1 MKVLGTS
8 IAQVVLLHSYI
19 LSFAHLQEMLNPL
32 MVQRLF
38 DAIPEE
44 DLALLLMNTSVSHPV
59 DLLLTRILVPPLCIR
74 PSVVSDLKAGT

>member
-1 MKVLGTS
+1 
-8 IAQVVLLHSYI
+8 
-19 LSFAHLQEMLNPL
+19 